1 MKNIATS
8 ILILKFEQYFIKIEY
23 FFYISIIIGGYA
35 IRPEDEPEKM
45 RV

>member
-1 MKNIATS
+1 MKNTVTS
-8 ILILKFEQYFIKIEY
+8 IFILNLEQYFIKNDS